1 MTHDCKCKG
10 VGICQGLV
18 LYLFHSFIYSCTVSF
33 HLQSKYIANLKRT
46 AEVRKIEQELAYERK
61 VQKERETEGEAFSD
75 KDSFVTPSYLRKL
88 EERAAI
94 EERLR
99 KEEEIESES

>member
-1 MTHDCKCKG
+1 MPK
-10 VGICQGLV
+10 L
-18 LYLFHSFIYSCTVSF
+18 LLFYLLIYLHVHAVSF

-61 VQKERETEGEAFSD
+61 VQKERETEGETFSD

-88 EERAAI
+88 EERATI

>member
-1 MTHDCKCKG
+1 M
-10 VGICQGLV
+10 
-18 LYLFHSFIYSCTVSF
+18 
-33 HLQSKYIANLKRT
+33 KRT

-75 KDSFVTPSYLRKL
+75 KDSFVTLSYIKKL

-94 EERLR
+94 EERLKR
-99 KEEEIESES
+99 EEEIESKCYQE